1 MQSLNAAGDRLR
13 PLIPVILRLTLG
25 VIFFWHGVDKFRT
38 GLSTV
43 EGAFDGWGIPAPGL
57 TAPFSAVLE
66 IVAGAAL
73 ILGLATRAA
82 AASLAGLIV
91 GALVFVKLEDGLLGS
106 AELDLALLAGLVSL
120 VALGPGRL
128 SADHQIGLDTGSDV
142 AVRGDADERLPV
154 GA

>member
-1 MQSLNAAGDRLR
+1 MQSINAAGDRLR
-13 PLIPVILRLTLG
+13 PLVPVILRLTLG
-25 VIFFWHGVDKFRT
+25 VIFFWHGVDKFDT
-38 GLSTV
+38 GLSNV
-43 EGAFDGWGIPAPGL
+43 ENAFDGWGIPAPGV

-128 SADHQIGLDTGSDV
+128 SVDHQVGLDTTTDQ
-142 AVRGDADERLPV
+142 DAGERLPV
-154 GA
+154 GV

>member
-1 MQSLNAAGDRLR
+1 MQSLNTAGDRLR
-13 PLIPVILRLTLG
+13 PLVPIILRLTLG

-38 GLSTV
+38 GLGNV
-43 EGAFDGWGIPAPGL
+43 ENAFDGWGIPAPGL

-128 SADHQIGLDTGSDV
+128 SADHQLGLDADTTT
-142 AVRGDADERLPV
+142 RFDADARVSV

>member
-1 MQSLNAAGDRLR
+1 MQSINAAGDRLR
-13 PLIPVILRLTLG
+13 PLVPVILRLTLG
-25 VIFFWHGVDKFRT
+25 VIFFWHGVDKFDT
-38 GLSTV
+38 GLSNV
-43 EGAFDGWGIPAPGL
+43 ENAFDGWGIPAPGV

-128 SADHQIGLDTGSDV
+128 SVDHQVGLDTTTDQE
-142 AVRGDADERLPV
+142 ADERLPV
-154 GA
+154 GV

>member
-13 PLIPVILRLTLG
+13 PLVPVILRLTLG
-25 VIFFWHGVDKFRT
+25 VIFFWHGIDKFDT
-38 GLSTV
+38 GLSNV
-43 EGAFDGWGIPAPGL
+43 ENAFDGWGIPAPGV
-57 TAPFSAVLE
+57 TAPLSAVVE

-82 AASLAGLIV
+82 AASLAGLIA

-120 VALGPGRL
+120 IALGPGRF
-128 SADHQIGLDTGSDV
+128 SADHQIGLDAPSDT
-142 AVRGDADERLPV
+142 DERLPAGV
-154 GA
+154 